1 MFLVGDGAGIGVDA
15 GVLETL
21 GAFSEPMRFGHVVD
35 EDGLGGRERIV
46 R

>member
-15 GVLETL
+15 RVLETL
-21 GAFSEPMRFGHVVD
+21 GAFGEPMRFGHVVD